1 MKLKHTA
8 QTEAECENRDKGSIK
23 HERIKGKCQREVD
36 GEEREG
42 VGRRRGCEG
51 ERQPP
56 AQSRG
61 GGSHGAAGG
70 THRRYAES
78 SARLDRGLRLHA
90 TLLF

>member
-36 GEEREG
+36 GEERGE

-61 GGSHGAAGG
+61 AGSNMAAGG

-78 SARLDRGLRLHA
+78 LARLDRGLRLHA
-90 TLLF
+90 ALLF